1 MAIDMR
7 QFQATFF
14 AESREGLD
22 AMESGLLSLEAA
34 GNDLDTV
41 NTIFRAAHSIKG
53 GAATFGFKA
62 ITNTTHVLETLL
74 DQVRG
79 GKRSVDGELSDAL
92 LASVDILRELLSSAE
107 AGNPDDTGRS
117 EPLNARLSEL
127 LNGAP
132 AAAPAVAV
140 HSPATTTPA
149 PSAVE
154 SAATTHWQVDFA
166 PHENMF
172 ITGNDPLRI
181 LRELARLGEMEVNCD
196 TAKLPTLTDL
206 DPHTAYLSWT
216 LELPASIKRAHI
228 ADAFSWVE
236 DECDLRIEGVGQ
248 HAGGAAVASQPVVPE
263 TVAASAPPVAP
274 PPVIATPPPG
284 ATPATTTTAAG
295 ADSKTNVTPM
305 AASKAAEPA
314 DSSIRV
320 NISKVD
326 ALINLV
332 GELVITQ
339 AMLKQQSSALDPSL
353 HEKLLNGLT
362 QLDRNTRDL
371 QEAVM
376 SVRMLPVE
384 FVFSRFPRM
393 VRDLASRLGKRV
405 NLRTSGE
412 GTELDKGVIERIVD
426 PLVHLVRNSVDHG
439 LETPDLREASGK
451 NPVGT
456 VTLSASHQG
465 GHIVIEIIDDGRG
478 LNREKI
484 LAKAVERGLPV
495 SEQMPDGEVWKLIF
509 HPGLSTADQVTDV
522 SGRGVGMDVVRQ
534 NIAALGGDIDIESVL
549 GQGTRVTIRLP
560 LTLAILD
567 GMTVSVGN
575 EIFVLPLGY
584 VVESLQPGP
593 GDIKRVTGSNRVLK
607 VRSEYVPIHDMGELF
622 NVPRGPDTVRLG
634 TVVVVENGGR
644 KLAMEVDELVGQQQV
659 VVKSIESNY
668 KRINGIAG
676 ATILGDGRVALI
688 VDIVSIIRAQQ
699 VAA

>member
-1 MAIDMR
+1 M
-7 QFQATFF
+7 
-14 AESREGLD
+14 
-22 AMESGLLSLEAA
+22 
-34 GNDLDTV
+34 
-41 NTIFRAAHSIKG
+41 
-53 GAATFGFKA
+53 
-62 ITNTTHVLETLL
+62 
-74 DQVRG
+74 
-79 GKRSVDGELSDAL
+79 
-92 LASVDILRELLSSAE
+92 LASVDILRELLASAE

-127 LNGAP
+127 LTGQSA
-132 AAAPAVAV
+132 AAVAAPAHAPPSPSAKAV
-140 HSPATTTPA
+140 DTPA
-149 PSAVE
+149 
-154 SAATTHWQVDFA
+154 ATRWQVDFS

-181 LRELARLGEMEVNCD
+181 LRELARLGPMEVNCD
-196 TAKLPTLTDL
+196 TSKLPILTDL
-206 DPHTAYLSWT
+206 DPHTAYLAWT
-216 LELPASIKRAHI
+216 LELPVSVKRAHI

-236 DECDLRIEGVGQ
+236 DECDLSIEGVGAQ
-248 HAGGAAVASQPVVPE
+248 TAGAVAAHAPTEQPAATASP
-263 TVAASAPPVAP
+263 TVAPEPVA
-274 PPVIATPPPG
+274 ATPSPSVV
-284 ATPATTTTAAG
+284 ANSPAPSG
-295 ADSKTNVTPM
+295 DSKSNVTPM

-339 AMLKQQSSALDPSL
+339 AMLKQQSNALDPTV

-393 VRDLASRLGKRV
+393 LRDLASRLGKRV

-439 LETPDLREASGK
+439 LETPELREAAGK

-478 LNREKI
+478 LNRERI
-484 LAKAVERGLPV
+484 LAKATERGLPV
-495 SEQMPDGEVWKLIF
+495 NEQMPDGEVWKLIF
-509 HPGLSTADQVTDV
+509 HPGLSTAEQVTDV

-534 NIAALGGDIDIESVL
+534 NITALGGDIDIESVL
-549 GQGTRVTIRLP
+549 GQGSRVTIRLP

-584 VVESLQPGP
+584 VVESLQPGA

-607 VRSEYVPIHDMGELF
+607 VRSEYVPIHDMGEVF

-644 KLAMEVDELVGQQQV
+644 KLALEVDELVGQQQV

-688 VDIVSIIRAQQ
+688 VDIVGIIRAQQ
-699 VAA
+699 AAA

>member
-62 ITNTTHVLETLL
+62 ITNTTHLLETLL

-79 GKRSVDGELSDAL
+79 GKRAVDAELSDAL

-127 LNGAP
+127 LTGQSTA
-132 AAAPAVAV
+132 AVAEPP
-140 HSPATTTPA
+140 HA
-149 PSAVE
+149 PSSATAKPVE
-154 SAATTHWQVDFA
+154 TTAATRWQVDFS

-181 LRELARLGEMEVNCD
+181 LRELARLGPMDVNCD
-196 TAKLPTLTDL
+196 TSKLPSLTDL
-206 DPHTAYLSWT
+206 DPHTAYLAWT
-216 LELPASIKRAHI
+216 LELPVSVKRAHI

-236 DECDLRIEGVGQ
+236 DECDLSIEGVG
-248 HAGGAAVASQPVVPE
+248 ATTGDSATAPASTEKPAAAPSPTVAPEPVV
-263 TVAASAPPVAP
+263 
-274 PPVIATPPPG
+274 
-284 ATPATTTTAAG
+284 ATPAPTVVANSPTPSG
-295 ADSKTNVTPM
+295 DSKSNVTPM

-339 AMLKQQSSALDPSL
+339 AMLKQQSNALDPTL

-439 LETPDLREASGK
+439 LETPELREAAGK

-478 LNREKI
+478 LNRERI
-484 LAKAVERGLPV
+484 LAKAAERGLPV
-495 SEQMPDGEVWKLIF
+495 SDQMPDGEVWKLIF
-509 HPGLSTADQVTDV
+509 HPGLSTAEQVTDV

-593 GDIKRVTGSNRVLK
+593 GDIKRVTGANRVLK
-607 VRSEYVPIHDMGELF
+607 VRSEYVPIHDMGEVF

-644 KLAMEVDELVGQQQV
+644 KLALEVDELVGQQQV

-699 VAA
+699 AAA